1 MNQSCLTLL
10 LLLLVYNDD
19 ERVFTNASPSWLC
32 KSDYCI
38 NEQTPTTP
46 GDLNA
51 QHHLL
56 IVKLNPLKPT
66 VAIWVQL

>member
-10 LLLLVYNDD
+10 LLLLLLLVCND
-19 ERVFTNASPSWLC
+19 VFTDASPSWLC